1 MKLNRQRGRNG
12 ATQVDP
18 VQEFRATMLARHIEA
33 EEAFAHGDPQP
44 RMALWSRRDPVTL
57 FGAIGMS
64 ESGWNELSRTF
75 PWVASRFA
83 DVSDFRIDVELVE
96 VSAEMAYVL
105 WFERFDGSIAGRPV
119 EPTTVRVTHIYR
131 REDGEWRIVHRH
143 GDNPARDRSSTQSDM
158 TEERSRPIVST
169 PGDGETLKAPVGS
182 LSFTARND
190 QTGGALTAFQSIAA
204 PGDGPPLHSHAN
216 EDEVIYVLEGR
227 LRVRLED
234 AIHAA
239 PAGSFVFFPRGV
251 PHTWQNSDDEPV
263 RLLVLFTPASP
274 GMERFFD
281 RAAEAPDGTPAAD
294 AFNRFA
300 PGTGMEVLG
309 PPLAIS
315 DSAS

>member
-1 MKLNRQRGRNG
+1 M
-12 ATQVDP
+12 ATQP
-18 VQEFRATMLARHIEA
+18 
-33 EEAFAHGDPQP
+33 
-44 RMALWSRRDPVTL
+44 
-57 FGAIGMS
+57 
-64 ESGWNELSRTF
+64 
-75 PWVASRFA
+75 
-83 DVSDFRIDVELVE
+83 
-96 VSAEMAYVL
+96 
-105 WFERFDGSIAGRPV
+105 
-119 EPTTVRVTHIYR
+119 
-131 REDGEWRIVHRH
+131 
-143 GDNPARDRSSTQSDM
+143 
-158 TEERSRPIVST
+158 EERSRPIVST
-169 PGDGETLKAPVGS
+169 PGDGETLRAPVGS
-182 LSFTARND
+182 LTFTARGD
-190 QTGGALTAFQSIAA
+190 QTGGALTALQSTAP

-251 PHTWQNSDDEPV
+251 PHTWQNSGDEPV

-281 RAAEAPDGTPAAD
+281 RAAEVPDGTPAAD

-315 DSAS
+315 DPAT